1 MKPLDPHAFDRK
13 QVDAAPASARHQTAM
28 IRTQMNRRDWG
39 TILILA
45 AVWGGAFMFIGVAVR
60 HVPPV
65 TYVWLRL
72 TIAAVGLWIY
82 LLLRRER
89 VELPRR
95 IWPSIALLAVLNNA
109 LPFVLIG
116 WGEMHIASGL
126 AAILN
131 ATTPIMGVV
140 VAHFWTHDER
150 MSPRKLAGVLIGL
163 GGVVVMVG
171 PSLLSNL
178 GTDALAQIACIV
190 ACLSYALA
198 AVWARRYKAMGI
210 SPLAVTTG
218 QLSAGALAMLPL
230 SLIIDRPWTAAMP
243 PIGAW
248 AAIAA
253 LALVCTAFA
262 YVLYFRLIASAGA
275 TNAMLVT
282 LLVPP
287 VAILLG
293 GLFLHEALSPA
304 DFIGLGLIAVGLAAI
319 DGRLLDKLRAPR
331 RAEAQG

>member
-1 MKPLDPHAFDRK
+1 MKPFDPHAFDRN
-13 QVDAAPASARHQTAM
+13 QVDAARGSASYETGM

-45 AVWGGAFMFIGVAVR
+45 AIWGGAFFFIGVAVR
-60 HVPPV
+60 HVAPL

-72 TIAAVGLWIY
+72 TIAAIGMWTYLW
-82 LLLRRER
+82 LRGER
-89 VELPRR
+89 AALPREL
-95 IWPSIALLAVLNNA
+95 WGSIVLLAVLNNA

-116 WGEMHIASGL
+116 WGEVHIASGL

-131 ATTPIMGVV
+131 ATTPILGVV

-150 MSPRKLAGVLIGL
+150 MTARKLGGVLL
-163 GGVVVMVG
+163 GVAGVVVMVG

-178 GTDALAQIACIV
+178 GTEGLAEIACLV
-190 ACLSYALA
+190 ACLSYAVA

-210 SPLAVTTG
+210 SPLTVTTG
-218 QLSAGALAMLPL
+218 QLTAGALVMLPL
-230 SLIIDRPWTAAMP
+230 ALIVDRPWSLPMP
-243 PIGAW
+243 PLGAW

-253 LALVCTAFA
+253 LALLCTALA
-262 YVLYFRLIASAGA
+262 YVLYFRLIGSAGA

-293 GLFLHEALSPA
+293 GLFLNEALTPQ
-304 DFIGLGLIAVGLAAI
+304 DFIGLGLIALGLAAI
-319 DGRLLDKLRAPR
+319 DGRLLEKLRAPR
-331 RAEAQG
+331 RPAVQG